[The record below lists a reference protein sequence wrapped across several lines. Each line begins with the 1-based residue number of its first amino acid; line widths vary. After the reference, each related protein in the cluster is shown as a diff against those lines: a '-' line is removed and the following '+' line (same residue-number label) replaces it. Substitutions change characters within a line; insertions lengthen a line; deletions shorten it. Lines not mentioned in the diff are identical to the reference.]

1 MLRKKCIDDDDGH
14 ILLQIAVDFDM
25 LAGRIV
31 TAGTLV
37 AGMPV
42 AAEAAS
48 TGFVRAGRTGF
59 VGVGRMDSVEDIG
72 LADSIGVVVD
82 VVVVVV
88 VADNFAR
95 MAAAARQWV

>member
-1 MLRKKCIDDDDGH
+1 
-14 ILLQIAVDFDM
+14 M

-88 VADNFAR
+88 VVADNFAR